1 MSINSRN
8 AAYPRLAIAS
18 AVAAMFWGSAG
29 HALDFDIGDTNVRLD
44 NLITIGGLVRMQD
57 RDNSLVGKSNL
68 NPGLCVSRTSP
79 AGDGPDPSGN
89 NTFSGDTCSGTVE
102 DPQFGNRNNFFVAQ
116 PGGYQP
122 NGDSG
127 NLNFDKYDVVH
138 ATAKITSDLNV
149 ELFGFNVFAR
159 GIYFFDERYSDF
171 EERHP
176 DTTLQPSRTDYP
188 DAAVDENGN
197 DFRMLD
203 YFVSRTFE
211 VGDRLVSF
219 RLGNHVLN
227 WGESG
232 FLALNSLNT
241 INPLNQ
247 ALLRLPGF
255 DIKELF
261 LPVGMASLNIDI
273 ADGFNLEMFYQ
284 YEWEPYVVDPVGSY
298 FSTADI
304 VGAGATYAMLSFGK
318 APEDPLELYEPWR
331 NPDDPASTLGSR
343 SDRTMIRD
351 FDEEARRRPD
361 DGGQYGFSLKGYF
374 EGLNNGT
381 EIGLYFANY
390 HSRIPSVSI
399 LAADAT
405 CIPDQSAVGS
415 VPVVGGPLDALL
427 GALPTQ
433 TALNALQLIDPTV
446 CGVPATNLLA
456 AAGAPIPLQPST
468 GARDPLPVGSI
479 RYFIEYP
486 EDVHVYGLS
495 FNTTLG
501 EWAWSGEYAF
511 RDNLPVQ
518 VHTTD
523 LVFAGLQPAFPAND
537 YSLEPI
543 ATLPGRRTAVP
554 DFTSI
559 YRGADYGPGDYI
571 QGYER
576 MKVGQLGTTFLKTF
590 GGDNPIGASQIIFL
604 LEMGMTQVFD
614 MPDIDELQFQGA
626 GVNTHVS
633 GGADGSTGINP
644 IDVRTD
650 PNDPTTNGTDPN
662 LRQNPTAHPDL
673 AGFGTDISYGYR
685 LVTLTRYDSAFAGIN
700 LELLGA
706 LFHDVEG
713 VAPGLG
719 QNFVEGRKQI
729 LAGVRWDYLSR
740 YTGEIRYTWFT
751 GAHSRDSAHDRDNLL
766 LWVGYQF

>member
-273 ADGFNLEMFYQ
+273 ADGFNLEM
-284 YEWEPYVVDPVGSY
+284 
-298 FSTADI
+298 
-304 VGAGATYAMLSFGK
+304 
-318 APEDPLELYEPWR
+318 
-331 NPDDPASTLGSR
+331 
-343 SDRTMIRD
+343 
-351 FDEEARRRPD
+351 
-361 DGGQYGFSLKGYF
+361 
-374 EGLNNGT
+374 
-381 EIGLYFANY
+381 
-390 HSRIPSVSI
+390 
-399 LAADAT
+399 
-405 CIPDQSAVGS
+405 
-415 VPVVGGPLDALL
+415 
-427 GALPTQ
+427 
-433 TALNALQLIDPTV
+433 
-446 CGVPATNLLA
+446 
-456 AAGAPIPLQPST
+456 
-468 GARDPLPVGSI
+468 
-479 RYFIEYP
+479 
-486 EDVHVYGLS
+486 
-495 FNTTLG
+495 
-501 EWAWSGEYAF
+501 
-511 RDNLPVQ
+511 
-518 VHTTD
+518 
-523 LVFAGLQPAFPAND
+523 
-537 YSLEPI
+537 
-543 ATLPGRRTAVP
+543 
-554 DFTSI
+554 
-559 YRGADYGPGDYI
+559 
-571 QGYER
+571 
-576 MKVGQLGTTFLKTF
+576 
-590 GGDNPIGASQIIFL
+590 
-604 LEMGMTQVFD
+604 
-614 MPDIDELQFQGA
+614 
-626 GVNTHVS
+626 
-633 GGADGSTGINP
+633 
-644 IDVRTD
+644 
-650 PNDPTTNGTDPN
+650 
-662 LRQNPTAHPDL
+662 
-673 AGFGTDISYGYR
+673 
-685 LVTLTRYDSAFAGIN
+685 
-700 LELLGA
+700 
-706 LFHDVEG
+706 
-713 VAPGLG
+713 
-719 QNFVEGRKQI
+719 
-729 LAGVRWDYLSR
+729 
-740 YTGEIRYTWFT
+740 
-751 GAHSRDSAHDRDNLL
+751 
-766 LWVGYQF
+766 